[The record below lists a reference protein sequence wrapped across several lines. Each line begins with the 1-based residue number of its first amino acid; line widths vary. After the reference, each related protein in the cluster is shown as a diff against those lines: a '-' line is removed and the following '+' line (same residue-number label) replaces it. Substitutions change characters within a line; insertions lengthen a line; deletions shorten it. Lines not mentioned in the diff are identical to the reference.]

1 MTNPLISIIIPTY
14 NRADLISETL
24 NSVVAQTHENWEC
37 IIVDDGSTD
46 NTANVILEY
55 TNKDKRFKYYL
66 RPGILNKG
74 ASPCRNYGLKQAKGD
89 YIQFLDS
96 DDLLNKNKFLEQL
109 KLMENSP
116 ALTITTC
123 RWGSFTNS
131 SALRIK
137 TKYNSYKDF
146 ERSIDLLHTF
156 GKFNEY
162 FPPLVYLV
170 PAELVK
176 MAGYWNEIIVNNPND
191 DGEYFTRIIM
201 NANRIL
207 FCENAEVYY
216 RAGDS
221 DRLSLLNEERKV
233 LACMD
238 SWSLI
243 ENHLKDHHEISKVYI
258 KNGKRNIY
266 NQIKNSRPDI
276 VDANAEFFKEV
287 IPFKKRFYNLF
298 GK

>member
-14 NRADLISETL
+14 NRAEIISETL
-24 NSVVAQTHENWEC
+24 DSVVAQTHENWEC

-46 NTANVILEY
+46 NTADVILEY
-55 TNKDKRFKYYL
+55 TNRDKRFKYHL
-66 RPGILNKG
+66 RPETLNKG
-74 ASPCRNYGLKQAKGD
+74 ASPSRNYGLKQAKGD
-89 YIQFLDS
+89 FIQFLDS

-109 KLMENSP
+109 KLIINSP
-116 ALTITTC
+116 PLTITTC
-123 RWGSFTNS
+123 RWGSFSNS
-131 SALRIK
+131 SSLRIK

-170 PAELVK
+170 PAALVK
-176 MAGYWNEIIVNNPND
+176 IAGYWNETIVNNPND

-201 NANRIL
+201 NADSIL

-221 DRLSLLNEERKV
+221 DRLSLLNEEKKV
-233 LACMD
+233 LACMA

-243 ENHLKDHHEISKVYI
+243 EKHLKDFHEISKVYI

-266 NQIKNSRPDI
+266 NQIKDSRPDI
-276 VDANAEFFKEV
+276 VDANAKFFKEV

-298 GK
+298 IK

>member
-1 MTNPLISIIIPTY
+1 MDIPLISIIIPTY
-14 NRADLISETL
+14 NRSWIIGETL
-24 NSVVAQTHENWEC
+24 DSVLAQTYTNWEC
-37 IIVDDGSTD
+37 IVVDDGSYD
-46 NTANVILEY
+46 DTAELLKFYSE
-55 TNKDKRFKYYL
+55 KDDRIKLHL
-66 RPGILNKG
+66 RPNDMLKG
-74 ASPCRNYGLKQAKGD
+74 ASSCRNYGLKQAKGD
-89 YIQFLDS
+89 FIQFLDS

-109 KLMENSP
+109 KLIENSSL
-116 ALTITTC
+116 LTLTTC
-123 RWGSFTNS
+123 RWGSFSNS
-131 SALRIK
+131 SSLRIK
-137 TKYNSYKDF
+137 TKYNSYKNF

-170 PAELVK
+170 PAALIK
-176 MAGYWNEIIVNNPND
+176 LAGNWNEELSNND

-201 NANRIL
+201 NADSIL

-221 DRLSLLNEERKV
+221 DRLSLLNEEKKV
-233 LACMD
+233 LSCMA

-243 ENHLKDHHEISKVYI
+243 EKHLKDFHEISKVYI

-266 NQIKNSRPDI
+266 NQIKDSRPDI
-276 VDANAEFFKEV
+276 IDANAKFFKEV
-287 IPFKKRFYNLF
+287 IPFKKRFYDIF